1 MWSRY
6 QTSSDGDRSEGGM
19 KRKRMLVESGVLV
32 VVGARDAVVGRC
44 TRGVEDSSRQEEPLK
59 KEVDGEWL

>member
-1 MWSRY
+1 MDKTADLEDMTEDSVVEKKA
-6 QTSSDGDRSEGGM
+6 DAG
-19 KRKRMLVESGVLV
+19 ESGVLV